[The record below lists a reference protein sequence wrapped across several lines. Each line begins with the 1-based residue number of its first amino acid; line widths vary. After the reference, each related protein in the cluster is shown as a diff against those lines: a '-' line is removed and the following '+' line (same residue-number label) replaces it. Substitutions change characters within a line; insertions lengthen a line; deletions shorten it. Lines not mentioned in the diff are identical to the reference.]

1 MAFGICG
8 AGPVSTWKVHEFVL
22 VRVIACLLYFVC
34 IVWPHAMAPAIAS
47 GQKKNKRHRLLVF
60 FVFLLVRMLACLLAC
75 LLVVFLFVSFG
86 RTQWLQPLHRTKKK
100 TSDIACLVVCF
111 VFRFFVSLVRLGVP
125 K

>member
-1 MAFGICG
+1 VAFGICG

-60 FVFLLVRMLACLLAC
+60 FVFLLVRMVACSLACLLYFYLYRLAARNGSSHC
-75 LLVVFLFVSFG
+75 IGPKKKQATLLVWLFV
-86 RTQWLQPLHRTKKK
+86 L
-100 TSDIACLVVCF
+100 
-111 VFRFFVSLVRLGVP
+111 FFVSLFVLLD
-125 K
+125 